1 MEFLDAKE
9 EKSRC
14 GSTRA
19 TRGKGPY
26 DEAHSRTAVRGS
38 QEGRGRAV
46 EGQVTVTPCANS
58 LHRQVQ
64 SGVREWGELAYH
76 VQGSGGRQSRRG
88 FRGGQAP

>member
-9 EKSRC
+9 EESRC

-46 EGQVTVTPCANS
+46 EGQVTMTQAVLENNPSLTLKGYVTA
-58 LHRQVQ
+58 
-64 SGVREWGELAYH
+64 
-76 VQGSGGRQSRRG
+76 
-88 FRGGQAP
+88 